1 MKNRLSYKSFNC
13 YAKCCSVLLY
23 MIFCIIF
30 SAFAQQNN
38 LKLWYNKP
46 SGNIWEA
53 ALPLGNGRL
62 AAMVYGNTDS
72 ECIKLNE
79 STVWSG
85 GPNRNDNPHAL
96 EVLSEVRKLIFE
108 GKNAEAAKLA
118 AQKI

>member
-38 LKLWYNKP
+38 LKLWYNQP
-46 SGNIWEA
+46 SGNVWEA

-62 AAMVYGNTDS
+62 AAMVYGNPS
-72 ECIKLNE
+72 NEIIKLNE
-79 STVWSG
+79 SSVRSG
-85 GPNRNDNPHAL
+85 SPSRNDGPDAL
-96 EVLSEVRKLIFE
+96 TALSDVRKLTFN
-108 GKNAEAAKLA
+108 GKYAEASKV
-118 AQKI
+118 Q